1 MVKTLQR
8 AMAQIAALPDAD
20 QEEIE
25 QQLLSHIEKL
35 RSLRAELD
43 KGIRSL
49 DAGQGTTFGVEEFIR
64 QKAE

>member
-20 QEEIE
+20 QEEIG

-43 KGIRSL
+43 KGVRSL
-49 DAGQGTTFGVEEFIR
+49 DAGQGATFKGT
-64 QKAE
+64 